1 MTSKFKTQIQ
11 SAIIEREV
19 EDVYNRG
26 INFYFPGVDITHPFA
41 CDGLVD
47 TKTDTGKLLKL
58 IIEYKLDE
66 DLQSRM
72 ARAKV
77 IIQVLYY
84 LKRFENDGLILPNV
98 CMIGDKNE
106 CFVFHTNDIIGFLD
120 EDTDWSYAPS
130 SAHIK
135 NPELVIKIA
144 SDEKFNPFIFQIDDN
159 FSFKAVAEKI
169 KDLAANVQRYVH
181 ITEHNIATIY
191 DTFLGRVIKNTKK
204 YNSKELVSIF
214 LGIITNGDEYY
225 KHPSKRNTLV
235 TPKGMVEITGDKFDS
250 FFSYFQKNYTPQEI
264 TKFTEIADRLIE
276 DTERRNSGDFWT
288 PTLFVDYAHKMISEQ
303 FGEDWKEKYVVFD
316 CACGTKNLTR
326 DYKFSNLYC
335 STLFDSE
342 LEMSKQYNKEAT
354 TFQFDFLNDPEDK
367 LPESLIEHFKNN
379 DPIMFFINPPYGTA
393 CNKGEGSKSGIND
406 TKVRLEMQKDNLGAG
421 AENLQ
426 HQFLYRICKIVDNY
440 HLTNVQIALFS
451 KPIYLSGAKQK
462 DFLKFLCN
470 HFEYKNGIMFCA
482 SEFAD
487 VSSAWGITFNLWQ
500 SGKTQDIHNFIH
512 TLVKRNEDN
521 EIEKIGEKN
530 IYNVWNNKLMSEWVR
545 EPIKGIKDK
554 PIIKLNINGAIS
566 IKENDTAILPS
577 AFGYFHNNA
586 NSIQYNCTYVG
597 LYSSTFAS
605 GHGISICKENY
616 NRCVMGFTARK
627 LIEGNWINDKDE
639 YLAPDENNP
648 IYKQFEVDSVVYS
661 LFNSSSQQSSL
672 RNVEYKGKLWNIK
685 NEFFFM
691 SKQELEDLA
700 NTYSN
705 QECYNDVHT
714 DSDRYVYK
722 YLQEHYDELS
732 DDAKEVL
739 ESAKELVR
747 KSFKYRAMFDEEESK
762 YQINNWDCGWYQI
775 KAMLKMYMPDDLKAF
790 QVKYKAFANRLRPL
804 VYELGFLKK

>member
-1 MTSKFKTQIQ
+1 MAISKFNKLVKN
-11 SAIIEREV
+11 AIIEREV

-26 INFYFPGVDITHPFA
+26 INLYFPGVDITHPFA

-47 TKTDTGKLLKL
+47 TKTDSGKLLKL

-135 NPELVIKIA
+135 NPDFVLKIA
-144 SDEKFNPFIFQIDDN
+144 SDDKFNPFIFQIDDN
-159 FSFKAVAEKI
+159 FSFKAVADKI

-235 TPKGMVEITGDKFDS
+235 TPKGMVEINGDKFDS

-379 DPIMFFINPPYGTA
+379 DPIMFFINPPYA
-393 CNKGEGSKSGIND
+393 CNGAMMGEGKGNGV
-406 TKVRLEMQKDNLGAG
+406 TNVKKEMVKNSIDGAK
-421 AENLQ
+421 ELYN
-426 HQFLYRICKIVDNY
+426 QFLYRIINIKQTY
-440 HLTNVQIALFS
+440 HLTNCNICIFCNPGFITKSSYKKFRNLF
-451 KPIYLSGAKQK
+451 L
-462 DFLKFLCN
+462 DNFKF
-470 HFEYKNGIMFCA
+470 ENGIMFNA

-487 VSSAWGITFNLWQ
+487 CSNKWGITFNLW
-500 SGKTQDIHNFIH
+500 STGTQEQRNDFIH
-512 TLVKRNEDN
+512 TLVKRNDDN
-521 EIEKIGEKN
+521 EIVSIGEKDLYN
-530 IYNVWNNKLMSEWVR
+530 IDGCKDINDWLYSVTNGKPSRNVEWVGYR
-545 EPIKGIKDK
+545 STPLEITEGTKINKDT
-554 PIIKLNINGAIS
+554 IGVIANTMTCVNLSNIFFTGNNGGRFLIT
-566 IKENDTAILPS
+566 KENLPIACAHFFVRS
-577 AFGYFHNNA
+577 NVTEK
-586 NSIQYNCTYVG
+586 S
-597 LYSSTFAS
+597 
-605 GHGISICKENY
+605 
-616 NRCVMGFTARK
+616 
-627 LIEGNWINDKDE
+627 WINDKDE
-639 YLAPDENNP
+639 YLAPDENNVL
-648 IYKQFEVDSVVYS
+648 YKQFLMDCVVYS
-661 LFNSSSQQSSL
+661 LFVSQVSL
-672 RNVEYKGKLWNIK
+672 RNIELSKKWNIK
-685 NEFFFM
+685 NEFFWM
-691 SKQELEDLA
+691 SKQEMEELA

-705 QECYNDVHT
+705 QDCYNDVHT

-722 YLQEHYDELS
+722 YLQEHYNELS
-732 DDAKEVL
+732 DDAKDVL
-739 ESAKELVR
+739 ESARELIR

-775 KAMLKMYMPDDLKAF
+775 KALLKMYMPDDLKAF
-790 QVKYKAFANRLRPL
+790 QNKYKAFANRLRPL

>member
-1 MTSKFKTQIQ
+1 MSSKFYQRIKP
-11 SAIIEREV
+11 SIIEREV
-19 EDVYNRG
+19 EDVYNSG
-26 INFYFPGVDITHPFA
+26 INLYFPGVDITHPFA

-47 TKTDTGKLLKL
+47 TRTDDGKLLKL

-72 ARAKV
+72 TRAKV

-84 LKRFENDGLILPNV
+84 LKRFENDGMILPNV

-130 SAHIK
+130 LAHIK
-135 NPELVIKIA
+135 NPDFVLKIA

-159 FSFKAVAEKI
+159 FSFKTVADKI

-235 TPKGMVEITGDKFDS
+235 TPKGMVEINGDKFDS

-379 DPIMFFINPPYGTA
+379 DPIMFFINPPYGKSSG
-393 CNKGEGSKSGIND
+393 KGVSTKGMTDTLVYREMKKDKLDGSEFIK
-406 TKVRLEMQKDNLGAG
+406 
-421 AENLQ
+421 
-426 HQFLYRICKIVDNY
+426 QFLYRICKIKENY
-440 HLTNVQIALFS
+440 NLTNVQVCCFTNPS
-451 KPIYLSGAKQK
+451 W
-462 DFLKFLCN
+462 FLKPNSKTFRDLWFK
-470 HFEYKNGIMFCA
+470 HFKFEKGIMFCA
-482 SEFAD
+482 NEFVD
-487 VSSAWGITFNLWQ
+487 CSSTWGITFNIWA
-500 SGKTQDIHNFIH
+500 SGVREN
-512 TLVKRNEDN
+512 RNEFMHALVETNDNN
-521 EIEKIGEKN
+521 EIIEAGKKN
-530 IYNVWNNKLMSEWVR
+530 LYNFDNRGITTTISYIKN
-545 EPIKGIKDK
+545 PIKNTGIIKKDVISCTDTKKMVFEKVEKKVPEKYIANIVCLGNDVQQNNVCYITSGLKRGTSITSDNLLESCVVLTIRDLIITNWTKDK
-554 PIIKLNINGAIS
+554 
-566 IKENDTAILPS
+566 D
-577 AFGYFHNNA
+577 
-586 NSIQYNCTYVG
+586 QYNMNVDIPNQFKLDCLVYAV
-597 LYSSTFAS
+597 FQ
-605 GHGISICKENY
+605 NY
-616 NRCVMGFTARK
+616 CMAYNLDGDR
-627 LIEGNWINDKDE
+627 L
-639 YLAPDENNP
+639 
-648 IYKQFEVDSVVYS
+648 
-661 LFNSSSQQSSL
+661 
-672 RNVEYKGKLWNIK
+672 K
-685 NEFFFM
+685 NEFFWM
-691 SKQELEDLA
+691 SKQELEELA

-705 QECYNDVHT
+705 QDCYNDVHT

-722 YLQEHYDELS
+722 YLQEHYNELS
-732 DDAKEVL
+732 DDAKDIL
-739 ESAKELVR
+739 ESARELVR

-775 KAMLKMYMPDDLKAF
+775 KALLKMYMHDDLKTF
-790 QVKYKAFANRLRPL
+790 QNKYKAFANRLRPL
-804 VYELGFLKK
+804 VYELGFLRK